1 MRPHILFTLTAVAL
15 FSARPTA
22 VAQTPA
28 PTAAMQIPRD
38 TFVAW
43 MSRLS
48 NTGRWGAQDQ
58 LGTLNLITPAKRR
71 AAAQSVRDG
80 VSISLSSDLVAGP
93 DSNALRP
100 LRFGLLVNR
109 VDTLSSAAVDTLA
122 FLIHGYA
129 YSHIDALSHF
139 LVAGQMYNGVGRDQL
154 TPEGAKRLGVEA
166 MQSGIVTRG
175 VIIDVPKLRGV
186 PYLVNGDAV
195 TPADLE
201 LWEKRNG
208 TRIEAGDVVLIRT
221 GRGARVA
228 ATGPWRVVR
237 NASGPHPSLA
247 AWLKSRDVAALGSDV
262 ANEVAPSV
270 VPGVTDPMH
279 LLSLIALGMPLMD
292 DLDLEALAAEAT
304 ARSRPTFLF
313 VASPLRVRGGTGSP
327 LNPLAIF

>member
-1 MRPHILFTLTAVAL
+1 MFRSSYVIAIASTFLASVA
-15 FSARPTA
+15 A
-22 VAQTPA
+22 AQTPA
-28 PTAAMQIPRD
+28 SAGPAQVPRD
-38 TFVAW
+38 TLVAW

-48 NTGRWGAQDQ
+48 NAGRLGAQDQ

-80 VSISLSSDLVAGP
+80 VSISLASDLVAGP
-93 DSNALRP
+93 DSNALSP
-100 LRFGLLVNR
+100 MRFGLLVSQ
-109 VDTLSSAAVDTLA
+109 VDSLSFAAVDTVA

-139 LVAGQMYNGVGRDQL
+139 LVQGQMYNGVGRDQL
-154 TPEGAKRLGVEA
+154 TPQGAKRLGIEA

-175 VIIDVPKLRGV
+175 VLIDVPRLRGV
-186 PYLVNGDAV
+186 PFLANGDAV

-221 GRGARVA
+221 GRGARVRA
-228 ATGPWRVVR
+228 SGPWRVEL
-237 NASGPHPSLA
+237 NASGAHPSLA

-270 VPGVTDPMH
+270 VRGVADPMH
-279 LLSLIALGMPLMD
+279 LLSIIALGMPLMD
-292 DLDLEALAAEAT
+292 DLDLERLANEAV

-313 VASPLRVRGGTGSP
+313 VASPLRIRGGTGSP